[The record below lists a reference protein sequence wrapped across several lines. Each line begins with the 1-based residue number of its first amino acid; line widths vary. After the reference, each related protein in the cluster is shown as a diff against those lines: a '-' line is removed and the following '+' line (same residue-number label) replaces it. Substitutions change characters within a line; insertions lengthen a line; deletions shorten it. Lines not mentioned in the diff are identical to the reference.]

1 MSFQAVATSELG
13 LGSRPVHVNEGGGVT
28 IYLPIAELTV
38 NLLLILGIGTAVG
51 FISGLFGVGGG
62 FLLTP
67 LLIFSGISPAVVVA
81 SEASQIAATAFSGAV
96 AYGRKSLI
104 DFKLGAVLVA
114 GGAVGSG
121 LGVWLFS
128 LLRQVGQLDF
138 AIGIAYVLLLGSIGT
153 LMLKEAL
160 ATMRA
165 QATGTPRPSMRK
177 AGDHGW
183 AHGLP
188 LKMRFHKAKIYMSAI
203 PVIALGAAVGVI
215 GSVLGVG
222 GGFLT
227 VPALI
232 YLFRVP
238 TTIAIGVSLFYTV
251 ATMSVASLLHA
262 TTNLSVDIV
271 LSMLLMIGGVIGAQ
285 YGAAVGHQMKGEEL
299 RALLAVLI
307 LAVAARF
314 FYEFVAVPERLY
326 TISIPEFGP

>member
-1 MSFQAVATSELG
+1 M
-13 LGSRPVHVNEGGGVT
+13 T

-38 NLLLILGIGTAVG
+38 NVFLILGIGTAVG

-81 SEASQIAATAFSGAV
+81 SEASQIAATAFSGAL

-104 DFKLGAVLVA
+104 DFRLGGVLVA
-114 GGAVGSG
+114 GGVVGSFF
-121 LGVWLFS
+121 GVWLFS
-128 LLRQVGQLDF
+128 QLRHIGQLDF
-138 AIGIAYVLLLGSIGT
+138 AIGIAYVLLLGTIGS
-153 LMLKEAL
+153 LMLKEAV
-160 ATMRA
+160 TTIRA
-165 QATGTPRPSMRK
+165 QAAGIAPRSLRK

-183 AHGLP
+183 IHGLP
-188 LKMRFHKAKIYMSAI
+188 FKVRFHKSKLYVSAI
-203 PVIALGAAVGVI
+203 PVVGLGAAVGII
-215 GSVLGVG
+215 GSILGVG

-251 ATMSVASLLHA
+251 VTMSVASFLHA
-262 TTNLSVDIV
+262 TTNFSVDIM

-299 RALLAVLI
+299 RALLALLI
-307 LAVAARF
+307 LAVAGRF
-314 FYEFVAVPERLY
+314 FYEFVAAPERLY
-326 TISIPEFGP
+326 TIAIPEFGP